1 MGELPTGTITMLFSD
16 VEGPT
21 ALPSRLGDRYG
32 EALTAQRAIL
42 RAAFAEFGGHEMGA
56 EGDSFFVVFGSAPD
70 AVCGRVGDSGR
81 WVAPQARAATGS
93 VAM

>member
-56 EGDSFFVVFGSAPD
+56 EGDSFFVVFGSAD
-70 AVCGRVGDSGR
+70 AVCGRVDDGGR